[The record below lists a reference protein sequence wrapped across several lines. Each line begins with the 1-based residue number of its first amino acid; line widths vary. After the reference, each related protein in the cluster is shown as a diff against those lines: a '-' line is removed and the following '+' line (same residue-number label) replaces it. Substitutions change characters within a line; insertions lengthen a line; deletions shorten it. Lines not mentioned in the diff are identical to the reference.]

1 MSFVDNFLEATAT
14 LPRKVVRILKLYL
27 TVEQRAKN
35 VEDNLKILRE
45 KYLKDLKEDKI
56 ENSEFILYTNEKY
69 YKELLNLSDYK
80 QNLIDELKYIL
91 KYKFINKIEQIIERG
106 QLQEILNNKKPN
118 MEKKEEKLLN
128 KKTKR
133 DTEIII
139 DDIENQE
146 EKPYNPEEDKNLYCK
161 CNQRSSGR
169 MIMCDVCHKWFHRW
183 QVPVLILRFQMRLTL
198 FIPPQYIPMVYQFHN
213 LLLLP
218 ANYLPCVCT
227 VYFLRYR

>member
-35 VEDNLKILRE
+35 IEDNLKILRE

-106 QLQEILNNKKPN
+106 QIQ
-118 MEKKEEKLLN
+118 
-128 KKTKR
+128 
-133 DTEIII
+133 
-139 DDIENQE
+139 
-146 EKPYNPEEDKNLYCK
+146 
-161 CNQRSSGR
+161 
-169 MIMCDVCHKWFHRW
+169 
-183 QVPVLILRFQMRLTL
+183 
-198 FIPPQYIPMVYQFHN
+198 
-213 LLLLP
+213 
-218 ANYLPCVCT
+218 
-227 VYFLRYR
+227 

>member
-35 VEDNLKILRE
+35 IEDNLKILRE

-91 KYKFINKIEQIIERG
+91 KYKFINKIEQIIERD
-106 QLQEILNNKKPN
+106 QLQEILNNKKPK

-128 KKTKR
+128 KKAKR

-146 EKPYNPEEDKNLYCK
+146 EKPYNPEEDKK
-161 CNQRSSGR
+161 S
-169 MIMCDVCHKWFHRW
+169 
-183 QVPVLILRFQMRLTL
+183 
-198 FIPPQYIPMVYQFHN
+198 
-213 LLLLP
+213 LL
-218 ANYLPCVCT
+218 
-227 VYFLRYR
+227 

>member
-106 QLQEILNNKKPN
+106 QLQEILNNKKPK

-128 KKTKR
+128 KKTKL

-146 EKPYNPEEDKNLYCK
+146 EKPYNPEEDKK
-161 CNQRSSGR
+161 S
-169 MIMCDVCHKWFHRW
+169 
-183 QVPVLILRFQMRLTL
+183 
-198 FIPPQYIPMVYQFHN
+198 
-213 LLLLP
+213 LL
-218 ANYLPCVCT
+218 
-227 VYFLRYR
+227 

>member
-35 VEDNLKILRE
+35 IEDNLKILRE

-106 QLQEILNNKKPN
+106 QLQEILNNKKPK

-128 KKTKR
+128 KKTKQ

-169 MIMCDVCHKWFHRW
+169 MIMCDVCHKWFHYKCFNIDENSEPDFFYCDICNSEKNKENNNNSNNNQTKKKER
-183 QVPVLILRFQMRLTL
+183 
-198 FIPPQYIPMVYQFHN
+198 
-213 LLLLP
+213 
-218 ANYLPCVCT
+218 NYK
-227 VYFLRYR
+227 RKKIK